1 MNRAIILA
9 IAATAGAS
17 ALLAACGEKP
27 QTAGHK
33 PDLEPWRGASTA
45 YTAPGWKA
53 DDQASWELQIRK
65 RNQGQNEYARTQAR
79 P

>member
-1 MNRAIILA
+1 MKRVI
-9 IAATAGAS
+9 AGAIF
-17 ALLAACGEKP
+17 AMAGATGLLAACGEKP

-53 DDQASWELQIRK
+53 GSKTPSPSLASLTPLRL
-65 RNQGQNEYARTQAR
+65 
-79 P
+79 